1 MIVLQ
6 HQCYK
11 GAPRRTKGAIGIW
24 RQRNVSCGV
33 SQCYHQGKTN
43 TDSSTNNLQL
53 WGRVMKVL
61 ILRARQFRATL
72 WYTWMTLPPSVNKV
86 ARVCLQ
92 EGEGQLSHPLMNTP
106 SPEFCFV
113 FTKRWPIM
121 PVCGLSSKLYFTVII
136 SYFFVF
142 VLEMTCP
149 RTGVTLR
156 WSSTHRALNGTH
168 FAPWSNKCP
177 NVLAGIVA
185 PHKSDRF
192 KLKTNKIGVRILLT
206 QGNRIQH
213 KIWHLVLT

>member
-106 SPEFCFV
+106 SPEFCFHKEMAENASV
-113 FTKRWPIM
+113 WTLIKTLLHCHYIIFFCLCT
-121 PVCGLSSKLYFTVII
+121 GNDLSK
-136 SYFFVF
+136 
-142 VLEMTCP
+142 
-149 RTGVTLR
+149 
-156 WSSTHRALNGTH
+156 
-168 FAPWSNKCP
+168 
-177 NVLAGIVA
+177 
-185 PHKSDRF
+185 
-192 KLKTNKIGVRILLT
+192 
-206 QGNRIQH
+206 NRCH
-213 KIWHLVLT
+213 TPMVEHTSRS